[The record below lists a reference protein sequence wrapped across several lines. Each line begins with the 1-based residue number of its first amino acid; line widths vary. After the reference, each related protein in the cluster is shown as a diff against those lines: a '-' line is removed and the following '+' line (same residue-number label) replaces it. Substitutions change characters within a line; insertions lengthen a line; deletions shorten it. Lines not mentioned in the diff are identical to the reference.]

1 MNKKEYAYK
10 AVFWSLFIGWGII
23 VVLIG
28 IGLFDKKE
36 DHIVVDRETVG
47 RSVRGPLIVVERTD
61 TFYVG
66 DTLSS
71 KENGAL
77 IVWEP
82 WMGEELIVGVVSDSG
97 LVIF

>member
-1 MNKKEYAYK
+1 
-10 AVFWSLFIGWGII
+10 
-23 VVLIG
+23 
-28 IGLFDKKE
+28 
-36 DHIVVDRETVG
+36 
-47 RSVRGPLIVVERTD
+47 VVERTD

-97 LVIF
+97 LVVF